1 MLDQES
7 KEILGLQL
15 VQLDEIQATLRGSNQ
30 VIADLR
36 ADQGRH
42 LQGRFI
48 DQLIGV
54 ELEDESLKGRQA
66 EVSQLDVIV
75 RRLGLGH
82 KDLISLL
89 AALFSNVEKDAVP
102 LARPLLVLLVRMVV
116 LLLRALAPR
125 AQTRGPSLLALLV
138 VGLLLL
144 LLFVSQRLQQ

>member
-7 KEILGLQL
+7 KEILGLQF